1 MYMHAYQSGGN
12 LTLNTGM
19 ILNITMTDLILHLVL
34 IPLINRPEVLG
45 EGLVVVI
52 SAPALSHASNGSK
65 WDVQ

>member
-1 MYMHAYQSGGN
+1 MHPYQSGGN

-19 ILNITMTDLILHLVL
+19 ILNITMTDLILRLVL
-34 IPLINRPEVLG
+34 IPSINRPEVLG

-52 SAPALSHASNGSK
+52 SAPALSPASNGSK